1 MLLRPCAT
9 DGPRAEAEATLLRF
23 SSASSRTGRPP
34 ERVKTLRSFSFTQLI
49 GKFPLD
55 PLPPMGTSASK
66 SALRIF
72 FIPLIPYGITCSS
85 CEQAPGWRPCP
96 LVLLPV
102 RPCRAPTHCNAEAE
116 AFFLLSMLLSPFS
129 VSFLSLRLRL
139 DGARAT
145 LASAAEAPACAP
157 SRLSTDSFCFFVCP
171 HRIRTFCA
179 EKGIDLEIHV
189 VLYFKYVS
197 LRAGVWKI
205 LSVF

>member
-1 MLLRPCAT
+1 M
-9 DGPRAEAEATLLRF
+9 RF

-72 FIPLIPYGITCSS
+72 FIPLILYRITCSS
-85 CEQAPGWRPCP
+85 CEQAPSWRPCP

-102 RPCRAPTHCNAEAE
+102 RPCRAPTHCTPEEE

-129 VSFLSLRLRL
+129 VAFLSLRLRLCL

-145 LASAAEAPACAP
+145 LASEVEALAC
-157 SRLSTDSFCFFVCP
+157 SSSGLSTDSFCFFVCP
-171 HRIRTFCA
+171 HRTRTFCA
-179 EKGIDLEIHV
+179 EKGIDLEINV

-197 LRAGVWKI
+197 LRAGAWKI
-205 LSVF
+205 LSVL

>member
-1 MLLRPCAT
+1 M
-9 DGPRAEAEATLLRF
+9 RF

-72 FIPLIPYGITCSS
+72 FIPLILYRITCSS
-85 CEQAPGWRPCP
+85 CEQAPSWRPCP

-102 RPCRAPTHCNAEAE
+102 RPCRAPTHCTPEEE

-129 VSFLSLRLRL
+129 VAFLSLRLRL
-139 DGARAT
+139 DGALAT
-145 LASAAEAPACAP
+145 LASAAEALAC
-157 SRLSTDSFCFFVCP
+157 SSSGLSTDSFCFFVCP
-171 HRIRTFCA
+171 IEFELFAQKRALIWKFMLFCT
-179 EKGIDLEIHV
+179 LNM
-189 VLYFKYVS
+189 
-197 LRAGVWKI
+197 
-205 LSVF
+205 